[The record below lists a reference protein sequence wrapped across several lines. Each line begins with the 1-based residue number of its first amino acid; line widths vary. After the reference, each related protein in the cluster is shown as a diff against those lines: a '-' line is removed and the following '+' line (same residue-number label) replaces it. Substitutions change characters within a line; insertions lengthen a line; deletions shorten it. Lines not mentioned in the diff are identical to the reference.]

1 MSLEHDLWKLEALRS
16 AAMDEMALNDRVY
29 DAVEAALGRIAREHY
44 RHLGNWRPEQLR
56 ALAETNSHCALS
68 FAIDLSRL
76 DYAGL
81 QKE

>member
-1 MSLEHDLWKLEALRS
+1 MSVEHDLWKLEALRD

-29 DAVEAALGRIAREHY
+29 DAVAAALGRIAREHY
-44 RHLGNWRPEQLR
+44 PHLGNWRAPQLR
-56 ALAETNSHCALS
+56 EMAETISHCALS